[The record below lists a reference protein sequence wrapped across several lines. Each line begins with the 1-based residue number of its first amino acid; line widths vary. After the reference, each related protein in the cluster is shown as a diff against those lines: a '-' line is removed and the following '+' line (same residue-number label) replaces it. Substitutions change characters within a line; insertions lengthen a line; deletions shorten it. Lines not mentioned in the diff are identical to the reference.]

1 MYTRAE
7 VSKKI
12 SSTLSDLFEVDPEAI
27 SESALLYEDLDI
39 DSIDAVD
46 LIIELKSFT
55 GLVID
60 PEDFKLVKTIEDV
73 INIVC
78 KLLENDTNSKSKL

>member
-7 VSKKI
+7 VTKKI

-60 PEDFKLVKTIEDV
+60 PEDFKSVKTIEDV
-73 INIVC
+73 INIIC

>member
-12 SSTLSDLFEVDPEAI
+12 TSTLSDLFEVDPEAI

-60 PEDFKLVKTIEDV
+60 PDNFKSVKTIEDV
-73 INIVC
+73 INIIC
-78 KLLENDTNSKSKL
+78 KLLENDTNSKSKP

>member
-12 SSTLSDLFEVDPEAI
+12 TSTLSDLFEVDPEAI

-60 PEDFKLVKTIEDV
+60 PDNFKSVKTIEDV

>member
-12 SSTLSDLFEVDPEAI
+12 TSTLSDLFEVDPEAI

-60 PEDFKLVKTIEDV
+60 PDNFKSVKTIEDV

-78 KLLENDTNSKSKL
+78 KLLENDTTSKSKL

>member
-27 SESALLYEDLDI
+27 SESSLLYEDLDI

-46 LIIELKSFT
+46 LIVELKSFT

-60 PEDFKLVKTIEDV
+60 PEDFKSVKTIEDV

-78 KLLENDTNSKSKL
+78 KLLENDTNSKNKL

>member
-12 SSTLSDLFEVDPEAI
+12 STALSDLFEVDPEAI

-46 LIIELKSFT
+46 LIVELKSFT

-60 PEDFKLVKTIEDV
+60 PEDFKSVKTIEDV

-78 KLLENDTNSKSKL
+78 KLLENDTNSKNKL

>member
-12 SSTLSDLFEVDPEAI
+12 TSTLSDLFEVDPEII

-60 PEDFKLVKTIEDV
+60 PDNFKSVKTIEDV

-78 KLLENDTNSKSKL
+78 KLLENDINSKSKL

>member
-27 SESALLYEDLDI
+27 SESSLLYEDLDI

-46 LIIELKSFT
+46 LIVELKSFT

-60 PEDFKLVKTIEDV
+60 PEDFKSVKTIEDV

-78 KLLENDTNSKSKL
+78 KLLENDANSKSKH

>member
-46 LIIELKSFT
+46 LIIEPKSFT
-55 GLVID
+55 GLAID
-60 PEDFKLVKTIEDV
+60 PEDF
-73 INIVC
+73 
-78 KLLENDTNSKSKL
+78 

>member
-60 PEDFKLVKTIEDV
+60 PDDFKSVKTIEDV
-73 INIVC
+73 INIIC

>member
-12 SSTLSDLFEVDPEAI
+12 STALSDLFEVDPEAI

-60 PEDFKLVKTIEDV
+60 PEDFKSVKTIEDV
-73 INIVC
+73 INIIC
-78 KLLENDTNSKSKL
+78 KLLENETNSKSKL

>member
-12 SSTLSDLFEVDPEAI
+12 SSALSDLFEVDPEAI

-60 PEDFKLVKTIEDV
+60 PDDFKSVKTIEDV

-78 KLLENDTNSKSKL
+78 KLLENDTNSKNKL

>member
-12 SSTLSDLFEVDPEAI
+12 STALSDLFEVDPEAI

-46 LIIELKSFT
+46 LIVELKSFT

-60 PEDFKLVKTIEDV
+60 PDDFKSVKTVEDV

-78 KLLENDTNSKSKL
+78 KLLENEPNTEG

>member
-7 VSKKI
+7 VTKKI
-12 SSTLSDLFEVDPEAI
+12 TSTLSTLFEVDPEAI

-55 GLVID
+55 GLAID
-60 PEDFKLVKTIEDV
+60 PEDFKSVKTIEDV

-78 KLLENDTNSKSKL
+78 KLLENDTNSKNKL

>member
-7 VSKKI
+7 VAKKI
-12 SSTLSDLFEVDPEAI
+12 TSTLSALFEVDPEAI
-27 SESALLYEDLDI
+27 SESSLLYEDLDI

-46 LIIELKSFT
+46 LIVELKSFT

-60 PEDFKLVKTIEDV
+60 PEDFKSVKTIEDV

-78 KLLENDTNSKSKL
+78 KLLGNDTNSKGKL

>member
-12 SSTLSDLFEVDPEAI
+12 SSALSDLFEVDPEAI

-39 DSIDAVD
+39 DSIDAID
-46 LIIELKSFT
+46 LIVELKSFT
-55 GLVID
+55 GLIID
-60 PEDFKLVKTIEDV
+60 PEDFKSVKTIEDV

-78 KLLENDTNSKSKL
+78 RLLENDTNSKGKL

>member
-7 VSKKI
+7 VTKKI
-12 SSTLSDLFEVDPEAI
+12 TSTLSALFEVDPEAI
-27 SESALLYEDLDI
+27 SESSLLYEDLDI
-39 DSIDAVD
+39 DSIDAID
-46 LIIELKSFT
+46 LIVELKSFT

-60 PEDFKLVKTIEDV
+60 PEDFKSVKTIEDV

>member
-12 SSTLSDLFEVDPEAI
+12 STALSDLFEVDPEEI

-46 LIIELKSFT
+46 LIVELKSFT

-60 PEDFKLVKTIEDV
+60 PEDFKSVKTIEDV

>member
-60 PEDFKLVKTIEDV
+60 PDNFKSVKTIEDV

-78 KLLENDTNSKSKL
+78 KLLENDINSKSKL

>member
-46 LIIELKSFT
+46 LIVELKSFT

-60 PEDFKLVKTIEDV
+60 PEDFKSVKTIEDV
-73 INIVC
+73 INIIC
-78 KLLENDTNSKSKL
+78 KLLENDTNSKNKL